1 MAYLVNKQNGMYW
14 KGVGEGLTPDIEK
27 AHVYTIFQ
35 AQALARLHWE
45 DASYLGD
52 TMGNPGVMIEH
63 AHTPDPRLSPRRTQK
78 MKDNGFVWV
87 SYEGVWL
94 AASIQDLQMTTMIV
108 GKDSALPPPSPRA
121 A

>member
-1 MAYLVNKQNGMYW
+1 MNKQNGMYW
-14 KGVGEGLTPDIEK
+14 KGVGEGLTSDI
-27 AHVYTIFQ
+27 AQAYDYGVFQ

-52 TMGNPGVMIEH
+52 LGGDGVMVEY
-63 AHTPDPRLSPRRTQK
+63 AHTPDPRSSPRRSQK

-121 A
+121 T